1 MKRASEQAVRGL
13 LLVLLFFIPLGM
25 KKYIVTLLP
34 EWYEYARTFSSFFVY
49 AADILVFLAVA
60 CSLWH
65 WRKTLFEK
73 NAAMVAWAG
82 LLACAAISLLFG
94 DNVVLSAVMF
104 VRLLLAAFFA
114 LALGKAI
121 KEGILSFRTISIVIG
136 AAAAIQGIVAIGQFI
151 LQRSV
156 GLALLGESVITP
168 LTAGVARV
176 PIDGVNYLRAYG
188 TLPHANILAA
198 FFVFGIFAFGYLLSH
213 PEGSRFSRALSVIG
227 LFITLTGLVLTFS
240 RSGWIAAALSVCI
253 VCVREAMRPERRKR
267 FIRFLFPFLISLA
280 ALSFTLGW
288 AVVPRAGF
296 GTKEPSVDHR
306 ILYNEIG
313 ISLLGSY
320 PYGTGIGG
328 EVLRAERDGL
338 FIERGLDKRWMWQP
352 IHNLCLLVA
361 TEIGI
366 QGFIAWAALLLLVWM
381 AADRKNEAYGWY
393 AGALLAFL
401 ILGLFDHF
409 FWDLEAGRLMF
420 WSVLGI
426 MMGLRATPS

>member
-1 MKRASEQAVRGL
+1 MMRVKEQAVRGSL
-13 LLVLLFFIPLGM
+13 LILLFAIPFGI
-25 KKYIVTLLP
+25 KDYIVTLLP
-34 EWYEYARTFSSFFVY
+34 EWFEYARTFSSLFVHATDVLAFF
-49 AADILVFLAVA
+49 AVA
-60 CSLWH
+60 FSLWY
-65 WRKTLFEK
+65 WRKRFFAK
-73 NAAMVAWAG
+73 DAVALALIA

-94 DNVVLSAVMF
+94 GNIILSAVMF
-104 VRLLLAAFFA
+104 VRLVLAAAAA

-121 KEGILSFRTISIVIG
+121 GTEMLSLRATSIAIG
-136 AAAAIQGIVAIGQFI
+136 AAAAIQGAVAIAQFV

-176 PIDGVNYLRAYG
+176 SIDGVSYLRAYG

-198 FFVFGIFAFGYLLSH
+198 FLIFGIFAFGYLLSH
-213 PEGSRFSRALSVIG
+213 PEGNRLSRAFSVVG
-227 LFITLTGLVLTFS
+227 LFFTLAGLVLTFS
-240 RSGWIAAALSVCI
+240 RSGWIAAALSVCV
-253 VCVREAMRPERRKR
+253 VCVREVMHPERRAQ

-280 ALSFTLGW
+280 ALSFILGW
-288 AVVPRAGF
+288 AVIPRAGF
-296 GTKEPSVDHR
+296 GANEPSVDHR

-313 ISLLGSY
+313 ISLLRSY
-320 PYGTGIGG
+320 PYGVGIGG
-328 EVLRAERDGL
+328 EVLRAEKDGL

-352 IHNLCLLVA
+352 IHNLCLLIA

-366 QGFIAWAALLLLVWM
+366 QGFIAWAAFLLLVWR
-381 AADRKNEAYGWY
+381 AADRKSAAYGFY
-393 AGALLAFL
+393 AGTLLAFL
-401 ILGLFDHF
+401 VFGLFDHF